1 MEYLDYSELELKEK
15 NAWWTAK
22 EISQQVECW
31 RKVNHAIETIKPTIT
46 AFLDKALSLDN
57 VRIIMT
63 GAGTSAFAGRALAPM
78 LTKRLKQRIDAIAT
92 TDLVSSPEQ
101 YLAEDVP
108 VLLVSFARSG
118 NSPES
123 VAALDVAETN
133 LSRCFHLV
141 LTCNPNGKLY
151 NYCQN
156 NDNALAILMPEESND
171 QSLAMTSSF
180 SSMLMAAVSIFGG
193 TDIFPTGIAPFFSS
207 YETLY
212 PKINKIIRQTYA
224 GKFER
229 VIYLG
234 SGGLQGLAQ
243 EASLK
248 MLEMTAG
255 KVISTFDSPLGFR
268 HGPKSI
274 VNKQTLIVLFVSND
288 PYTRQY
294 DLDLIKELLNDNAAG
309 LVITITAH
317 KSDSELSENVI
328 YIPDMENSED
338 ISLLFPY
345 LLIAQAYAFHSSVA
359 VGNAPDNPSP
369 NGEIN
374 RVVQGVTIYPFSK
387 NDTAVI

>member
-1 MEYLDYSELELKEK
+1 MMEYLDYSEPELKQK

-22 EISQQVECW
+22 EISQQPECW
-31 RKVNHAIETIKPTIT
+31 KKVHQNIETLQPEIR
-46 AFLDKALSLDN
+46 AFLDIALAADN

-78 LTKRLKQRIDAIAT
+78 LSKLLKKRIDAVAT
-92 TDLVSSPEQ
+92 TDLVSNPQQ

-123 VAALDVAETN
+123 VAALDIAETS
-133 LSRCFHLV
+133 LSHCFHLV
-141 LTCNPNGKLY
+141 LTCNPQGQLY
-151 NYCQN
+151 RYCQN
-156 NDNALAILMPEESND
+156 NDKALAILMPEESND

-193 TDIFPTGIAPFFSS
+193 LDIFPKYIEPF
-207 YETLY
+207 YREHGNLY
-212 PKINKIIRQTYA
+212 PKINEIIRQQYA
-224 GKFER
+224 GKFNR

-234 SGGLQGLAQ
+234 SGGFQGLAQ

-255 KVISTFDSPLGFR
+255 KVIAAFDSPLGFR
-268 HGPKSI
+268 HGPKAI
-274 VNKQTLIVLFVSND
+274 VNKQTLIVLFISND

-294 DLDLIKELLNDNAAG
+294 DLDLLKELLNDDAAG
-309 LVITITAH
+309 LVITITA
-317 KSDSELSENVI
+317 KESDSELSNNIV
-328 YIPDMENSED
+328 YLPNMENSPD

-345 LLIAQAYAFHSSVA
+345 LMIAQSYAFHSSIML
-359 VGNAPDNPSP
+359 GHAPDNPSP
-369 NGEIN
+369 SGEIN
-374 RVVQGVTIYPFSK
+374 RVVKGVTIYPFK
-387 NDTAVI
+387 KD